1 MAMTEEEGEILN
13 KWSELG
19 IEQTKG
25 ETRQWLKMVSILP
38 IFPI

>member
-1 MAMTEEEGEILN
+1 MTEDEEEILN
-13 KWSELG
+13 KWSELN
-19 IEQTKG
+19 IELTKG